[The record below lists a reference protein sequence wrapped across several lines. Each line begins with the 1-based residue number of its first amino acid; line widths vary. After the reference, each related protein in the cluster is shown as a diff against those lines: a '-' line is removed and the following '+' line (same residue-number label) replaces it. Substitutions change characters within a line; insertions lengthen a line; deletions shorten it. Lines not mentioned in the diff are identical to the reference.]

1 MKTDREV
8 PWKFLDDYRGVAFE
22 GEWPTLPEML
32 ALSARRYP
40 DRACFTVYEPER
52 RSLSYRGALAKV
64 EAAARELR
72 SLGIG
77 KGDKVAVTG
86 KNSPEWAV
94 AYFAVL
100 TAGAVVVPIDYQL
113 SVPEMANLVKAG
125 DVVAAFVDEEKEA
138 ELTAACK
145 GQLKAVYSLAA
156 GRKGNVLDMD
166 APGAGD
172 SAPAFDKPSEGDL
185 AAILF
190 TSGTMGTPKGVMLS
204 HRNFVADC
212 YLAQANLNIYYTD
225 VFYALLPIHHAYT
238 MLAVFIE
245 SVSVGA
251 ELVFGKRMVIKQV
264 FKDLKEAKVTMFLG
278 VPMLFNKI
286 LAGIQ
291 KGVKE
296 KGPVAN
302 GLIYALMGLSFA
314 IKKLTGL
321 NPGKKFFNAVL
332 DKASLASIR
341 ICISG
346 GGPLAPKVFRRYN
359 EFGIDFVQGY
369 GLTETSPIITLNPT
383 DAFVVTSVGKLL
395 PRVEMKILDPDANG
409 IGEIAVRGPMV
420 MMGYYKM
427 PAETAEVLSADGWLK
442 TGDLG
447 RVDERSY
454 VYLEGRAKNMIVTEG
469 GKNVYPEEIENR
481 FQLFDEVEQVMVRG
495 YLADEAT
502 KSEGIE
508 AMLYPS
514 PERFKAIVPSGGGV
528 VETGSL
534 DWEAAEA
541 RLADIVELVNQ
552 KLLPYQRI
560 TKVTV
565 LREKL
570 EETTKKTVKRFAI
583 AKK

>member
-1 MKTDREV
+1 MKTDRDV

-22 GEWPTLPEML
+22 GEWPTLPELL

-40 DRACFTVYEPER
+40 DRACFTVYEPQR
-52 RSLSYRGALAKV
+52 RSLSYREALAKV

-72 SLGIG
+72 ARGVG
-77 KGDKVAVTG
+77 RGDKVAVTG
-86 KNSPEWAV
+86 RNSPEWAV

-100 TAGAVVVPIDYQL
+100 TAGAVIVPIDYQL
-113 SVPEMANLVKAG
+113 SVPEIANLIRAG
-125 DVVAAFVDEEKEA
+125 DVVALFVDEEKEA
-138 ELTAACK
+138 DLGVATK
-145 GQLKAVYSLAA
+145 GMGIKAVYSLAS
-156 GRKGNVLDMD
+156 GRKGNVLELD
-166 APGAGD
+166 AP
-172 SAPAFDKPSEGDL
+172 SAPAFDKPTEDDL

-204 HRNFVADC
+204 HRNLVADC
-212 YLAQANLNIYYTD
+212 YLAQGNMSIYCTD

-278 VPMLFNKI
+278 VPLLFNKV
-286 LAGIQ
+286 LAGIL
-291 KGVKE
+291 KGVKDN
-296 KGPVAN
+296 GPFVN
-302 GLIYALMGLSFA
+302 CLIYFLMGLSF
-314 IKKLTGL
+314 IVKKTTGL
-321 NPGKKFFNAVL
+321 NPGKKLFASVL

-359 EFGIDFVQGY
+359 ELGIDFVQGY

-383 DAFVVTSVGKLL
+383 DAFVITSVGKLL
-395 PRVEMKILDPDANG
+395 PRVELKILDANSEG

-427 PAETAEVLSADGWLK
+427 PDETAQVLLPDGWLK

-447 RVDERSY
+447 RIDDKDY
-454 VYLEGRAKNMIVTEG
+454 VYLEGRVKNMIVTEG

-481 FQLFDEVEQVMVRG
+481 FQLFDEVEQVMVCG
-495 YLADEAT
+495 YIENEAT

-508 AMLYPS
+508 VLLYPS
-514 PERFKAIVPSGGGV
+514 VERFKAIVPSGGGV
-528 VETGSL
+528 VETGGL
-534 DWEAAEA
+534 DWDAAEE
-541 RLADIVELVNQ
+541 RLGEIVEVVNK
-552 KLLPYQRI
+552 KLLPYQKI

-565 LREKL
+565 LREPL
-570 EETTKKTVKRFAI
+570 AETTKKTVKRFKV